1 MAKPKQTINNLT
13 PEDIQNLHQSFIP
26 DELIR
31 ASGIYRVDDIGGAEL
46 VGRKPNANTNYAG
59 IVFLYFFP
67 ADNKVTQCR
76 LRLDEPQ
83 GKDGKIK
90 YLVYTGTK
98 NGLYFIRDVNAE
110 DLKNPHLPLILTEGE
125 KKTLALEN
133 LATYKTDTRRFVSVG
148 ISGVWNWKG
157 KISKKEKGPIPDFQQ
172 IELKHREVIL
182 IFDSDVAT
190 NKNVAIARNAL
201 AEWLTTQG
209 ARVFTVD
216 APISEGNKLGIDD
229 LLGQWQSEFDTATAV
244 KKGLDLLSTKKPFT
258 VAQLKEIL
266 LDGAL
271 TLEAEAATRGK
282 LTITARNENNDAIY
296 ADTFNPSDALK
307 RAKFA
312 KSLGFD
318 DSQTDIARVLL
329 RFADLAES
337 ISNDNSAKPTG
348 EIIETS
354 FQKLKDGR
362 IIEQISDLR
371 FAVRENDSIKIK
383 DSVTDKETG
392 ETYKPIDD
400 ELLKRNIGGIYLPND
415 VSEYGTKKELIESIK
430 AYVNKFVDLQ
440 PLYLALVSYYI
451 LFTYLFD
458 KVLELSYVSA
468 TGDLGSGKSRLG
480 MTITLASYRGYM
492 MVNPTAAT
500 LYRVVD
506 RFSPTLFLD
515 EFNSDANSDDTQAII
530 QVLNTGFS
538 KLGSISRQVK
548 DADGN
553 FKTETFN
560 PYCPKIIGSYKAS
573 ASDALKSRNIEIQM
587 ERSFRN
593 DLPIRLTHNFLNE
606 AQALR
611 NKLIKFRLNEFE
623 KDLEAK
629 LDKAELDLRSAG
641 ITPRSIQINI
651 PLYALID
658 DAELKAE
665 FVEMLQERDKVLT
678 ESKRQS
684 IDGEIVEAIHSF
696 IFDIELDD
704 DGNEIAKWKIKPQPK
719 NLKLCSQIPI
729 PELTAKL
736 NNSRED
742 YKNLTP
748 QYIGR
753 KLTALGLRTKKN
765 WSREDEE
772 MRGKTALFFD
782 YQRLKILFDNFNLP
796 YPENFVV
803 AIVAKPSNSN
813 NDNGLD
819 VATTNFNS
827 ENKKIMVATTN
838 TTKQTTYANGNNGNN
853 EIREIEPKK
862 ENTEDVSSQIVIAST
877 DNSHLR
883 EDEFIPAG
891 TEI

>member
-1 MAKPKQTINNLT
+1 MTTKQKINNLISD
-13 PEDIQNLHQSFIP
+13 DIENLHQSFIP
-26 DELIR
+26 DELINS
-31 ASGIYRVDDIGGAEL
+31 SGIHRVDDIGGAEL
-46 VGRKPNANTNYAG
+46 VGRKPNANTKYEG
-59 IVFLYFFP
+59 IVFPYFFP
-67 ADNKVTQCR
+67 TNKKKTQYR

-98 NGLYFIRDVNAE
+98 NGIYFIPGVSAE
-110 DLKNPHLPLILTEGE
+110 DLKNPLLPLVITEGE
-125 KKTLALEN
+125 KKGLAGEN
-133 LATYKTDTRRFVSVG
+133 LATYETDTRRFVPVA

-157 KISKKEKGPIPDFQQ
+157 KISKKEKGPITDFQQ
-172 IELKHREVIL
+172 IELKHREVII

-201 AEWLTTQG
+201 AEWLISQG

-216 APISEGNKLGIDD
+216 VPISEGNKLGIDD
-229 LLGQWQSEFDTATAV
+229 LLGRWQAEFDTETAV
-244 KKGLDLLSTKKPFT
+244 EKGLDLLSTKQPFI
-258 VAQLKEIL
+258 VGQLKEIL

-271 TLEAEAATRGK
+271 TLEAEADTRGK
-282 LTITARNENNDAIY
+282 LKITARNEKNDAISI
-296 ADTFNPSDALK
+296 DSFNPSDALK

-318 DSQTDIARVLL
+318 NNCQTDIARALL
-329 RFADLAES
+329 RFADLSDS

-348 EIIETS
+348 ETVETS

-371 FAVRENDSIKIK
+371 FAVYDKENDSVEIV
-383 DSVTDKETG
+383 DTVSDKETG
-392 ETYKPIDD
+392 ETYKPIAD
-400 ELLKRNIGGIYLPND
+400 ELLKRAIGGIYLPND
-415 VSEYGTKKELIESIK
+415 VAEYGTKNELIESIK
-430 AYVNKFVDLQ
+430 TYVDKFVDLQ

-458 KVLELSYVSA
+458 KVLELSYVNT

-480 MTITLASYRGYM
+480 MTIALASYRGYM

-548 DADGN
+548 DSEGN
-553 FKTETFN
+553 FRTETFN

-573 ASDALKSRNIEIQM
+573 ASDALKSRNIEIEM

-593 DLPIRLTHNFLNE
+593 DLPIRLTQDFLNE

-629 LDKAELDLRSAG
+629 LDKAELDLRRAG
-641 ITPRSIQINI
+641 ITPRSVQINI

-665 FVEMLQERDKVLT
+665 FVALLQDRDKILT
-678 ESKRQS
+678 ESKKQS

-704 DGNEIAKWKIKPQPK
+704 DGNEIAEWKIKPQPK
-719 NLKLCSQIPI
+719 NLKLCSKIPI

-736 NNSRED
+736 NKSRED

-772 MRGKTALFFD
+772 MRGKSALFFD

-796 YPENFVV
+796 YSSDFVV

-827 ENKKIMVATTN
+827 ENKKTMVATTN
-838 TTKQTTYANGNNGNN
+838 TTKQTTYANGNIGNN
-853 EIREIEPKK
+853 KIQDIEPKK
-862 ENTEDVSSQIVIAST
+862 EN
-877 DNSHLR
+877 NR
-883 EDEFIPAG
+883 EKL
-891 TEI
+891 EI

>member
-1 MAKPKQTINNLT
+1 MKPKQKVINLT
-13 PEDIQNLHQSFIP
+13 SDDIKNLHQSFIS

-31 ASGIYRVDDIGGAEL
+31 SSGIYPVDDIGGAEII
-46 VGRKPNANTNYAG
+46 GRKPNANTNYAG
-59 IVFLYFFP
+59 IVFPYFFP
-67 ADNKVTQCR
+67 ADNKPTQYR

-83 GKDGKIK
+83 DKGGK
-90 YLVYTGTK
+90 YLTYAGTR
-98 NGLYFIRDVNAE
+98 NGIYFVPGVSVE
-110 DLKNPHLPLILTEGE
+110 DLKNPHLPVILTEGP
-125 KKTLALEN
+125 KQALALEN
-133 LATYKTDTRRFVSVG
+133 LATHETDTRRFVPVG
-148 ISGVWNWKG
+148 ISGVWGWKG
-157 KISKKEKGPIPDFQQ
+157 KTSKTEKGPITDFEQ

-201 AEWLTTQG
+201 AEWLISQG

-216 APISEGNKLGIDD
+216 VPISKGNKLGIDD

-244 KKGLDLLSTKKPFT
+244 KKGQDLLLTKQPFI
-258 VAQLKEIL
+258 VGQLKEIL

-271 TLEAEAATRGK
+271 TLEAEADTRGK
-282 LTITARNENNDAIY
+282 LKITARDEKNDIINI
-296 ADTFNPSDALK
+296 DSFNPSDAVK

-312 KSLGFD
+312 KSLGLDNF
-318 DSQTDIARVLL
+318 QTDIARALL
-329 RFADLAES
+329 KFADLAES
-337 ISNDNSAKPTG
+337 ISNDNSAKPNG
-348 EIIETS
+348 ETIETS

-371 FAVRENDSIKIK
+371 FVVYNKENDSFEIV

-392 ETYKPIDD
+392 TTYKPIDD
-400 ELLKRNIGGIYLPND
+400 DLLKMEIGGIYLAND
-415 VSEYGTKKELIESIK
+415 VTEYGTKKELIESIK

-458 KVLELSYVSA
+458 KVLELSYVNA
-468 TGDLGSGKSRLG
+468 TGDLGSGKSRFGYTLA
-480 MTITLASYRGYM
+480 LASYRGYI
-492 MVNPTAAT
+492 MVSPTAAT
-500 LYRVVD
+500 LYRTVD
-506 RFSPTLFLD
+506 SFSPTLFLD
-515 EFNSDANSDDTQAII
+515 EFNSDANSDDTQAVI

-538 KLGSISRQVK
+538 KLGTISRQTK
-548 DADGN
+548 GADGN

-573 ASDALKSRNIEIQM
+573 ASDALKSRNIEIEM

-641 ITPRSIQINI
+641 ITPRSVQINI

-665 FVEMLQERDKVLT
+665 FISLLQDREKILT

-696 IFDIELDD
+696 IFSIKLDENED
-704 DGNEIAKWKIKPQPK
+704 EIAEWIIKPKPK
-719 NLKLCSQIPI
+719 NLKLCSKIPI
-729 PELTAKL
+729 PKLTARL

-796 YPENFVV
+796 YPSDFVV

-813 NDNGLD
+813 NDNGLY

-827 ENKKIMVATTN
+827 ENKKTMVATTN
-838 TTKQTTYANGNNGNN
+838 TTKQQTYANGNIGNN
-853 EIREIEPKK
+853 EFQDIEPKK
-862 ENTEDVSSQIVIAST
+862 END
-877 DNSHLR
+877 R
-883 EDEFIPAG
+883 EKL
-891 TEI
+891 EI